1 MRRTTFGHRPLLS
14 LGFGVAVVVVGAC
27 AAAGS
32 PSVQP
37 SASSVATSAVATSAA
52 TPSDAPVASS
62 ALTLSG
68 TFTSPVYGYTI
79 GLAPDWTV
87 TAATLR
93 ADDPASTDE
102 TANDVITVTGTDTT
116 IPTLAWDLGTQDFT
130 AWLDDYRAA
139 MSAGVPPGCDGGD
152 PSKWPAVTVGD
163 RQGVWQQKCN
173 AAVATV
179 EFDGKAYQFAWE
191 NSTFDGTKHL
201 SEAAFKA
208 VLATVTFPSAS
219 PSASPAP

>member
-1 MRRTTFGHRPLLS
+1 MRRTTFGRQLS
-14 LGFGVAVVVVGAC
+14 LCLGVGVAAVILGAC
-27 AAAGS
+27 AASGS
-32 PSVQP
+32 PSSQP
-37 SASSVATSAVATSAA
+37 SASSVPTSALASSAAVSAA
-52 TPSDAPVASS
+52 TPAASPTV
-62 ALTLSG
+62 TLSG

-116 IPTLAWDLGTQDFT
+116 IPTLAWDLGAQDFS

-152 PSKWPAVTVGD
+152 PSKWPAVPVGI

-201 SEAAFKA
+201 SESAFKA
-208 VLATVTFPSAS
+208 VLATVTFPTASASAS
-219 PSASPAP
+219 PTP